1 MATPSLTDFD
11 DEERVVVAATLII
24 INIHSG
30 DCLVP
35 LYCAGWLAGQPTN
48 FPFLFVARPRSSRA
62 ISQKIRLDFCGGPA
76 SSFSRRSVALL
87 LLRLLFALFV
97 LVSNIGPEGFLVN
110 IPDYYYNYYYY
121 YTMLLYI
128 YSL

>member
-35 LYCAGWLAGQPTN
+35 LYCAGWLAGWPTN
-48 FPFLFVARPRSSRA
+48 KLPFFVRCPPAIIKGNFTKDTTRLLWWTFPVVLLFPVGPSHYYYYDYYSPFLFLFLISVQRA
-62 ISQKIRLDFCGGPA
+62 SW
-76 SSFSRRSVALL
+76 
-87 LLRLLFALFV
+87 
-97 LVSNIGPEGFLVN
+97 
-110 IPDYYYNYYYY
+110 
-121 YTMLLYI
+121 
-128 YSL
+128 

>member
-76 SSFSRRSVALL
+76 SSFPV
-87 LLRLLFALFV
+87 
-97 LVSNIGPEGFLVN
+97 GPSH
-110 IPDYYYNYYYY
+110 YYYY
-121 YTMLLYI
+121 DY
-128 YSL
+128 YSPFLFLFLISVQRASW